1 MISNHFKS
9 RYLLWLRP
17 KSLTRRLVLAAGLWT
32 LVGLGIGGFFLTSVF
47 SDYVESAF
55 DERLVSTIDSM
66 VGASEVAPEGYVRFL
81 RPLSDQKFVQPYSGL
96 YWQVSNPDQEPFRSR
111 SLWDQEL
118 AVDYGRAAFVL
129 RFAAATGPDG
139 QSLRVAVRDIQL
151 PGSESV
157 FRYMAAADVSE
168 MQAEI
173 GRFNTIVTGSL
184 GALGAGL
191 LLAMIL
197 QVTFGLYPLNRLRRG
212 LADVRAGRARRLS
225 PDVPPEIEPL
235 VKEVNAVLDFNDRL
249 VERARTQVGNLA
261 HALKTPLSVI
271 ANELDRAEKSK
282 LNLLLAKQTEAIS
295 HQVEH
300 HLMRARAM
308 ARGSLPGIRTEVG
321 PAVGDLVRTLTRIA
335 SDKNIE
341 FVIEVPEDLYA
352 LIEREDLDELLG
364 NLLENATTWC
374 RRKIRISAS
383 DLGIKAGQAW
393 LCVDIEDDGP
403 GVAASALEALFERGK
418 RMDENMPGSGLGL
431 SIVRD
436 ITELCGGEVKLAR
449 AGLGGLKV
457 SLVLP
462 AGGELP

>member
-1 MISNHFKS
+1 MTTNRFKS
-9 RYLLWLRP
+9 RYLLWLKP
-17 KSLTRRLVLAAGLWT
+17 KSLTRRLVLAAGMWT

-47 SDYVESAF
+47 KDYVEMSF
-55 DERLVSTIDSM
+55 DERLVSTIESM
-66 VGASEVAPEGYVRFL
+66 VGASEVTPEGYVRFL

-118 AVDYGRAAFVL
+118 AVDYGAAAFVQ
-129 RFAAATGPDG
+129 RFRVAMGPDG
-139 QSLRVAVRDIQL
+139 QNLRLAERDIQL

-157 FRYMAAADVSE
+157 FRYMAAADVAE

-173 GRFNTIVTGSL
+173 GRFNSIVTWSL

-212 LADVRAGRARRLS
+212 LADVRAGRSKRLN
-225 PDVPPEIEPL
+225 PNVPPEIEPL

-249 VERARTQVGNLA
+249 VERARTHVGNLA

-271 ANELDRAEKSK
+271 ANELDRAESSE
-282 LNLLLAKQTEAIS
+282 LNDLLAKQAEIIN

-300 HLMRARAM
+300 HLTRARAM

-321 PAVGDLVRTLTRIA
+321 PAVGDLVRTLERITP
-335 SDKNIE
+335 DKTIE
-341 FVIEVPEDLYA
+341 YVIDVPEGLYA
-352 LIEREDLDELLG
+352 LVERQDLDELLG
-364 NLLENATTWC
+364 NLLENATKWC
-374 RRKIRISAS
+374 RKKIRVAAS
-383 DLGIKAGQAW
+383 ELGFKAGQAW

-403 GVAASALEALFERGK
+403 GVASSALEALFERGK
-418 RMDENMPGSGLGL
+418 RIDESKPGSGLGL
-431 SIVRD
+431 AIVRD
-436 ITELCGGEVKLAR
+436 ITEMCGGEVKLAR

-462 AGGELP
+462 AWSDLP

>member
-9 RYLLWLRP
+9 GYLLWLRP
-17 KSLTRRLVLAAGLWT
+17 KSLTRRLLLAAGLWT

-47 SDYVESAF
+47 SDYVESSF

-66 VGASEVAPEGYVRFL
+66 VGASEMAPEGYVRFL

-118 AVDYGRAAFVL
+118 AVDYRTPAFVMRFRAA
-129 RFAAATGPDG
+129 AGPDG
-139 QSLRVAVRDIQL
+139 QSIRIAERDIQP
-151 PGSESV
+151 PGSASL

-168 MQAEI
+168 MEAEI
-173 GRFNTIVTGSL
+173 GRFNKIVTWSL

-212 LADVRAGRARRLS
+212 LADVRAGRTRRLN
-225 PDVPPEIEPL
+225 PNVPSEIEPL

-249 VERARTQVGNLA
+249 VERARTHVGNLA

-282 LNLLLAKQTEAIS
+282 LNLLLAKQTQLIS
-295 HQVEH
+295 DQVEH
-300 HLMRARAM
+300 HLTRARAM

-321 PAVGDLVRTLTRIA
+321 PAVRDLVRTLERITK
-335 SDKNIE
+335 DKNIE
-341 FVIEVPEDLYA
+341 FVIDVPEDLYA
-352 LIEREDLDELLG
+352 LIEREDLDGLLG
-364 NLLENATTWC
+364 NLLENATKWC
-374 RRKIRISAS
+374 RRKIRVSAS

-403 GVAASALEALFERGK
+403 GVAASALEALFERG
-418 RMDENMPGSGLGL
+418 RRLDESMPGSGLGL

-436 ITELCGGEVKLAR
+436 ITEMCGGEVKLAR

-462 AGGELP
+462 AGNDLP